1 MTKNNKTITF
11 TVEVEPPY
19 TWVGIFT
26 FMGPKDKGLAV
37 TSNPVELYDGGILHV
52 GENGGI
58 YMQTTKTGVKRK
70 TKAKTNTTTKDG
82 DTNGRSDE

>member
-52 GENGGI
+52 GEHGGI
-58 YMQTTKTGVKRK
+58 YMQTTKTGAKRK
-70 TKAKTNTTTKDG
+70 KNTRKKDG